1 MTKFVQIGFRAL
13 NPDHIT
19 KILFRDKS
27 VRIFLDCVRE
37 GETETVDFIG
47 RERDV
52 FLDWWD
58 NRADVFVSESF

>member
-19 KILFRDKS
+19 EVVFLDKS

-37 GETETVDFIG
+37 GETETVDFTG
-47 RERDV
+47 RERDA